1 MSSKKHRKKL
11 KRIYLKTQLEQFIAL
26 NIPSSDYALKLSEA
40 FRDFGRAALN
50 AMKPIIQEL
59 HR

>member
-11 KRIYLKTQLEQFIAL
+11 KRIYLKIQSEQVIARYVPL
-26 NIPSSDYALKLSEA
+26 GVSASKLPEA
-40 FRDFGRAALN
+40 FRDFGRATLN

-59 HR
+59 HK